1 MNNIQNLSVLK
12 SYLLLPILFLASIT
26 SSFSQSLIAGIPSAD
41 VAPEKKFMFTHES
54 QLNTWSYDKVKWNS
68 FNFLCYGAAKNLEV
82 TVSFSNL
89 SNSPVAH
96 ESIGTGFKKIFDLE
110 FIPLPE
116 AKFAIGQNV
125 LYSVDRM
132 SVGGWSYAM
141 LSNRIPVLET
151 RLTYGVSY
159 GSAELFGYDTLTTN
173 RNGFKERIVKE
184 RNPLSAMIGLEQP
197 IIKDKFGI
205 IADWFSGQHDLA
217 ALITGF
223 QFSFDKLVLI
233 TAYKFPN
240 LEPAK
245 KGSVIF
251 EAMYEF

>member
-1 MNNIQNLSVLK
+1 MTKKLI
-12 SYLLLPILFLASIT
+12 LLPFFILASI
-26 SSFSQSLIAGIPSAD
+26 SNAFSQSLIAGMPSAD
-41 VAPEKKFMFTHES
+41 VAPEKRFMFTHES

-89 SNSPVAH
+89 SNSPIAH

-116 AKFAIGQNV
+116 AKFAFGQNV
-125 LYSVDRM
+125 LYSVDRT
-132 SVGGWSYAM
+132 SVGGWSYAL
-141 LSNRIPVLET
+141 LSNRIPVLDT
-151 RLTYGVSY
+151 RLTYGISY
-159 GSAELFGYDTLTTN
+159 GSSELFGYDTLTTN
-173 RNGFKERIVKE
+173 RNGVNERIVKE
-184 RNPLSAMIGLEQP
+184 RNPLSAMVGLEQP
-197 IIKDKFGI
+197 IIKDRFGI
-205 IADWFSGQHDLA
+205 IADWFSGQHDLS

-223 QFSFDKLVLI
+223 QFDFHNLVLI
-233 TAYKFPN
+233 SAYKFPN

-245 KGSVIF
+245 KGSIIF